1 MGEVDWK
8 RGSTLLFLDFFII
21 LIVVVG
27 IVFVGLYYFS
37 KWSQKKMVEQQ
48 KMITATS
55 QQLTI
60 YVIDKKRDK
69 VKNTNLP
76 KAVME
81 QMPKRANLMKM
92 HFVKA
97 KVGPQIM
104 TLISDKA
111 VWNALPL
118 KKNVKVDVS
127 GIYITSMKGMKSKEE
142 MKALTKEKKKIAK
155 EAKA

>member
-1 MGEVDWK
+1 MV
-8 RGSTLLFLDFFII
+8 LDIFII
-21 LIVVVG
+21 IIVIVGVVVA
-27 IVFVGLYYFS
+27 GLYYFS
-37 KWSQKKMVEQQ
+37 RWSQKKMVEQQ
-48 KMITATS
+48 QMITATKQTMS
-55 QQLTI
+55 I
-60 YVIDKKRDK
+60 YVIDKKKDR
-69 VKNTNLP
+69 VNNTHLP

-104 TLISDKA
+104 TLICEKN

-118 KKNVKVDVS
+118 KKNIKVDVS

-142 MKALTKEKKKIAK
+142 MKEIEKEKKKAKK
-155 EAKA
+155 EAK